1 MNSVGPEC
9 NELKKQYDACFNT
22 WFAEQFLKG
31 NTKDACS
38 SLFKNYQDCVMV
50 STICNTSVCMH
61 RELFNKYFV
70 FLFQDAIKRQNI
82 DVQEI
87 EKQVLGTSQEQKVP
101 PKT

>member
-38 SLFKNYQDCVMV
+38 SLFKNYQDCVM
-50 STICNTSVCMH
+50 
-61 RELFNKYFV
+61 
-70 FLFQDAIKRQNI
+70 DAIKRQNI